1 MSTVTETS
9 DSSLLELL
17 RLRGP
22 LGIQDL
28 ADETGVTQTAVRQRL
43 NRLMGQ
49 GLVGRETVRAQRG
62 RPSHRYLLTEKAR
75 RRQGTNFADL
85 AQVMWQELLAIEDQQ
100 LREQLVLRIARGL
113 AQRYA
118 AQVGGETSQQRMI
131 ALREL
136 FHQRGV
142 PFTVESADGL
152 PVLQAHDCP
161 YPKLAEQDRRICDME
176 RLLFSELLECG
187 VDLAHC
193 RLDGDDCCQF
203 TAATD
208 LESGAAGAEENTW

>member
-22 LGIQDL
+22 LGIQEL
-28 ADETGVTQTAVRQRL
+28 ADETAVTQTAVRQRL

-49 GLVGRETVRAQRG
+49 GLIERETVRAHRG
-62 RPSHRYLLTEKAR
+62 RPAHRYLLTEKAR

-85 AQVMWQELLAIEDQQ
+85 AQVMWQELLSIEDDQ
-100 LREQLVLRIARGL
+100 LREQIVLRIARGL
-113 AQRYA
+113 AERYA
-118 AQVGGETSQQRMI
+118 SQVGGDTSQERML

-136 FHQRGV
+136 FQQRGV
-142 PFTVESADGL
+142 PFTVEISGGL

-161 YPKLAEQDRRICDME
+161 YPKLAEKDRRICDME
-176 RLLFSELLECG
+176 RLLFSELLERG
-187 VDLAHC
+187 VDLAQC
-193 RLDGDDCCQF
+193 RLDGEGCCQF
-203 TAATD
+203 MATASSQASSD
-208 LESGAAGAEENTW
+208 G